1 MVSFLGDEQRNQKK
15 GIKMRTTQDLIQ
27 ALQPILKN
35 FLLDEESDGEVVVY
49 MGLKATA
56 DGVLEEVP
64 EPG

>member
-1 MVSFLGDEQRNQKK
+1 
-15 GIKMRTTQDLIQ
+15 MRTTQDLIQ

-49 MGLKATA
+49 TGLKATA